1 MTSAVLALLLLNAS
15 GALAAN
21 HTVDRYNTAM
31 KKHLWPFK
39 KWRKKLKFGSSVSCI
54 NSLNDMK
61 ILLLLV
67 TATAVY
73 ALPLRRT
80 GEPVTASIDINST
93 VVRAFLQHS
102 RPHEIQ
108 FIYLFYPP
116 TTYIIYIFLLVKA
129 HYFSW
134 FQPCAYRY
142 TACAERCVCTTAPRM
157 HVSVCVVCMRA
168 CVCVCLC

>member
-1 MTSAVLALLLLNAS
+1 MA
-15 GALAAN
+15 
-21 HTVDRYNTAM
+21 
-31 KKHLWPFK
+31 K
-39 KWRKKLKFGSSVSCI
+39 KKLKNLVRGDCI

-102 RPHEIQ
+102 HPHEVQ
-108 FIYLFYPP
+108 FFYLFYPP
-116 TTYIIYIFLLVKA
+116 NIIYIIIFLLVKA